1 MENKVSN
8 IGVFEQIKK
17 RLEKLSKFM
26 NLNDKQINLLLS
38 HKKNSHAIL
47 EVNGKNYEA
56 WRIMHSNALG
66 PGKGGIRFHPGVS
79 EDEVKS
85 LSFWMSLKTS
95 LLGIPLGGA
104 KGGIIVNPKEL
115 SEKELE
121 ELSRE
126 FVRKF
131 HEVIGADKDIPAP
144 DVYTTSQTMAYM
156 LDEFEKIKQR
166 HEPGMITGK
175 PLELG
180 GLKLRADSTSKGGFI
195 VLKELLEKTGK
206 NKQDIKIAIQG
217 FGNAGLNIAKMLYDD
232 GFKINAVSDS
242 KGGIVSDSL
251 DVNEII
257 KVKQEKGSVQEVEN
271 AQKISNSE
279 LLELDTDLLILAALE
294 NQITIENA
302 ENIKA
307 KYILELANGPIST
320 DADEILFKKGI
331 TILPDILANAGGVLV
346 SYFEWAQNKI
356 GNILDENLLKSKLNN
371 MMINAFDNVYNL
383 HSENKEELSMRDAA
397 YVIALK
403 RILEAE
409 RLRGN
414 L

>member
-1 MENKVSN
+1 
-8 IGVFEQIKK
+8 
-17 RLEKLSKFM
+17 
-26 NLNDKQINLLLS
+26 
-38 HKKNSHAIL
+38 
-47 EVNGKNYEA
+47 
-56 WRIMHSNALG
+56 
-66 PGKGGIRFHPGVS
+66 
-79 EDEVKS
+79 
-85 LSFWMSLKTS
+85 MSLKTS